1 MDQEQKK
8 KKLDRAG
15 LKKLLGIFSYVLP
28 YKLTFGIGMVFLI
41 ASSSIFMVFP
51 YASGKLID
59 IASGKTWT
67 WGNFEINDIQT
78 AGIILLAVLF
88 VQSIVSFFRVVL
100 FAYVTEK
107 TMANIRG
114 DLYRQIITLPLSFF
128 DKTRSGELV
137 SRLSNDVTILQDTLS
152 VSLAEIIRQFIVL
165 IVGIVLIFFTA
176 PTLSVFMLGTF
187 PIIVILA
194 IVFGRSIR
202 KLSKKTQDQL
212 ASANVIVDETIQGVN
227 SVKAFTSELYEIAR
241 YKGAL
246 SGVVKT
252 ALRVSKYRA
261 AFISFIIFMLFGGIV
276 AVMWYGAL
284 LVQSQEM
291 TVGELLSFV
300 LYTTFIGAS
309 IAGIGDLF
317 GQVQKA
323 VGASERILEIQEE
336 EPEQEFNQDEI
347 HQELTGNIT
356 FKDVRFSYPTR
367 PETEVL
373 KGINMSISA
382 GEKVAIVGHSGAGKS
397 TILQLLMRFYHA
409 SAGNLSF
416 DQFSAQDLNLSDLRS
431 QIAIVPQEV
440 ILFGGTISENIRY
453 GRPNATNE
461 EIKDAALQA
470 NALDFIEGFPEGFQT
485 LVGER
490 GVKLS
495 GGQRQRIAIARA
507 VLKDPKIL
515 ILDEATSSLDAE
527 SEQQVQLALTEL
539 MKGRTSIVV
548 AHRLSTIKSV
558 DKIYVLDAGQ
568 IIEAGTHSELLKN
581 EHGPYKKFIDLQNLT
596 SV

>member
-1 MDQEQKK
+1 MSQEEKK
-8 KKLDRAG
+8 KRLDKEG
-15 LKKLLGIFSYVLP
+15 LKKLLGIFRYVLP
-28 YKLTFGIGMVFLI
+28 YRLAFGVGMLFLI
-41 ASSSIFMVFP
+41 ASSSIFMIFP

-59 IASGKTWT
+59 IASGETWI
-67 WGNFEINDIQT
+67 WGGYEISNIST
-78 AGIILLAVLF
+78 AGIILLVVLF
-88 VQSIVSFFRVVL
+88 VQSIVSFFRVML
-100 FAYVTEK
+100 FAWVTEN

-114 DLYRQIITLPLSFF
+114 DLYQQIITLPLSFF

-152 VSLAEIIRQFIVL
+152 ISLAEIIRQFIVL
-165 IVGIVLIFFTA
+165 IVGIILIFFTA

-187 PIIVILA
+187 PIIVVLA
-194 IVFGRSIR
+194 FVFGKSIR

-212 ASANVIVDETIQGVN
+212 ATANVIVDETIQSVN
-227 SVKAFTSELYEIAR
+227 SVKSFTSELYEIAR

-276 AVMWYGAL
+276 AVMWYGAM

-323 VGASERILEIQEE
+323 IGASERILEIQKET
-336 EPEQEFNQDEI
+336 PEQDLFPTKN
-347 HQELTGNIT
+347 HHELSGQIT
-356 FKDVRFSYPTR
+356 FKDVRFGYPTR
-367 PETEVL
+367 PEIEVL
-373 KGINMSISA
+373 KGINFSVNS
-382 GEKVAIVGHSGAGKS
+382 GEKIAIVGHSGAGKS
-397 TILQLLMRFYHA
+397 TILQLLMKFYDI
-409 SAGNLSF
+409 SSGDLLLDN
-416 DQFSAQDLNLSDLRS
+416 FSIGELQLQNLRS
-431 QIAIVPQEV
+431 QIGIVPQEV
-440 ILFGGTISENIRY
+440 ILFGGTIAENIRY
-453 GRPNATNE
+453 GKPHATDK
-461 EIKDAALQA
+461 EIREAARQA
-470 NALDFIEGFPEGFQT
+470 NALNFISGFPEGFET

-527 SEQQVQLALTEL
+527 SEQQVQLALSEL

-558 DKIYVLDAGQ
+558 DKIYVMDAGQ
-568 IIEAGTHSELLKN
+568 IIESGTHVELLKN
-581 EHGPYKKFIDLQNLT
+581 EKGAYKKFIDLQVLAT
-596 SV
+596 S